1 MNHMLRKWIAAGVA
15 LAIAALLTG
24 AFAGVY
30 AQEAA
35 TLKGHSIHNVN
46 IRATPGVTSA
56 VIAVLPGGAE
66 VTAIGRSPG
75 NNWIQIEYDT
85 TTGWV
90 ASWLL
95 VFSGDT
101 SLLPVT
107 TDIQPPPVAGP
118 GPFTA
123 LSPYNVN
130 IRVAPGVDSTKLGTL
145 PHSTEALAT
154 GRNEASSW
162 VRIKYQNL
170 EGWVA
175 AWLVILNG
183 DITALP
189 VSTSTVPA
197 TPATPATPGGTLPP
211 SPTGITVFT
220 PFRVNVRSMPT
231 IDGAILDIL
240 SAGTTVNAIGRNAGN
255 NWLQV
260 EYGSTTGWVAVWVV
274 MASEATSALPV
285 TDSSAAVA
293 VVGFDLYGRG
303 VYDLVM
309 RAGPG
314 LNYGTLATIPAG
326 TEVLLLARTADS
338 DWLKAT
344 YQGTEGWLAAWV
356 TVGNGDFNNLEVE
369 EEPAAP

>member
-1 MNHMLRKWIAAGVA
+1 MPRRPPPSKATRSIMSISGPRRASPVPSSPCCPAGPKSPPLAARPAITGFRLSMIPP
-15 LAIAALLTG
+15 LAG
-24 AFAGVY
+24 WPPGCWSF
-30 AQEAA
+30 
-35 TLKGHSIHNVN
+35 
-46 IRATPGVTSA
+46 RATPRCCPSPPTS
-56 VIAVLPGGAE
+56 
-66 VTAIGRSPG
+66 SPRRWLAPAPSPPCRPITSTFASRRA
-75 NNWIQIEYDT
+75 WIQP
-85 TTGWV
+85 
-90 ASWLL
+90 SWARCRTAPRRWQP
-95 VFSGDT
+95 GAT
-101 SLLPVT
+101 RPV
-107 TDIQPPPVAGP
+107 P
-118 GPFTA
+118 GCGSNT
-123 LSPYNVN
+123 
-130 IRVAPGVDSTKLGTL
+130 RTL
-145 PHSTEALAT
+145 KA
-154 GRNEASSW
+154 
-162 VRIKYQNL
+162 
-170 EGWVA
+170 
-175 AWLVILNG
+175 
-183 DITALP
+183 
-189 VSTSTVPA
+189 
-197 TPATPATPGGTLPP
+197 GTLPP